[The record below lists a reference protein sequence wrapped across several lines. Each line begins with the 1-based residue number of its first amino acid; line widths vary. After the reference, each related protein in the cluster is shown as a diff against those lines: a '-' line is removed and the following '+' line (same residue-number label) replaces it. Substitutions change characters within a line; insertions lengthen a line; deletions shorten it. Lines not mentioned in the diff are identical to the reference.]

1 MKNLT
6 QLLIVFILSINSH
19 LVYANAGDMY
29 LLPKLGFMKVDLT
42 NAEDLASL
50 GLLYG
55 VGLSKNIS
63 FEAELN
69 ASLNVFNDSW
79 SGGEYELTN
88 ADGDLTNKGSYQIWT
103 LAGYAVYRVPVFKSF
118 YLKGKLGV
126 LYENVERTETIPD
139 PNTGKIE
146 GETTNDTG
154 VAGGLGF
161 GFYMGKRVTMELE
174 ATLIDKDIT
183 FYSLGLHI
191 RF

>member
-1 MKNLT
+1 MKKLT
-6 QLLIVFILSINSH
+6 QILILFILSINSQ
-19 LVYANAGDMY
+19 LLYAKAGDMF

-42 NAEDLASL
+42 NADDLASL
-50 GLLYG
+50 GLLFGY
-55 VGLSKNIS
+55 GLSKNVSI
-63 FEAELN
+63 EAEFN

-79 SGGEYELTN
+79 SGGEYEITDDSGGL
-88 ADGDLTNKGSYQIWT
+88 LNKGVYKIWT
-103 LAGYAVYRVPVFKSF
+103 IAGYGVYRVPVFESF

-126 LYENVERTETIPD
+126 LYENVERTDTISP
-139 PNTGKIE
+139 P

-154 VAGGLGF
+154 IAGGLGF

-174 ATLIDKDIT
+174 ATLIDKNIT

>member
-1 MKNLT
+1 VKKLT
-6 QLLIVFILSINSH
+6 QLLILFILSINFH

-42 NAEDLASL
+42 NADDLASL
-50 GLLYG
+50 GLLFG

-63 FEAELN
+63 FETEFN

-79 SGGEYELTN
+79 SGGEYETTD
-88 ADGDLTNKGSYQIWT
+88 ADGNLNHKGTYKIWT
-103 LAGYAVYRVPVFKSF
+103 IAGYGVYRVPILQSF

-139 PNTGKIE
+139 VNTGKIE

-154 VAGGLGF
+154 IAGGLGF

-191 RF
+191 QF